1 MTMWSGCQVPKLSMS
16 VGAYWSISAC
26 CTANF
31 STRLWRFW
39 YIALAFI
46 WLGDGPEH
54 HGRCSHVLLKVEE
67 VLGVVGPVGELIIDF
82 PHPRSFGLK
91 ALSLDVS
98 INSVELSNEGIKLLE
113 RADRGS
119 LHGRGSTL
127 GVGVGTPLGW
137 GFPVL
142 STILISWRCCH
153 EVGPSYRLSGVGVG
167 LLS

>member
-1 MTMWSGCQVPKLSMS
+1 LWIGRAVPPCSMTMWSGCQVPKLSMS

-46 WLGDGPEH
+46 WLRDGPEH
-54 HGRCSHVLLKVEE
+54 HGRCSHVLLGVEE
-67 VLGVVGPVGELIIDF
+67 ILGVVGPLGELIIDF

-98 INSVELSNEGIKLLE
+98 INSVELSNEGIKLLRLLTE
-113 RADRGS
+113 ARFIGEDPRLVLALVLLLVGGS
-119 LHGRGSTL
+119 PSFQPFSFCG
-127 GVGVGTPLGW
+127 GVAMK
-137 GFPVL
+137 
-142 STILISWRCCH
+142 
-153 EVGPSYRLSGVGVG
+153 
-167 LLS
+167 